1 MAKGKTRIDRLL
13 FPLLTDVLEISN
25 RMLRIGIYGL
35 LANILVM
42 LIVQLLST
50 RVTFLLTSKA
60 FSKIRNIISSEI
72 VWDLDLTDQ
81 AIYRKIIIKRT
92 IFKRHLMAQFF
103 FVFWLCISTIYELC
117 MQLDEYSV
125 IAEYIKQH
133 YPFFLIPSIWFYV
146 VETIVSSFVIA
157 LFPMYL
163 YYCCELVE
171 MQVHI
176 MSLHI
181 KKFREQL
188 NLHGGSSS
196 FVENGLK
203 KIIKQHHNLLRCNA
217 LMRKHMQT
225 AQIIIYCTMFPCTI
239 CITIMLFSG
248 KVVKVFYTIY
258 NFIRTCKH

>member
-1 MAKGKTRIDRLL
+1 
-13 FPLLTDVLEISN
+13 
-25 RMLRIGIYGL
+25 
-35 LANILVM
+35 
-42 LIVQLLST
+42 
-50 RVTFLLTSKA
+50 
-60 FSKIRNIISSEI
+60 
-72 VWDLDLTDQ
+72 
-81 AIYRKIIIKRT
+81 
-92 IFKRHLMAQFF
+92 
-103 FVFWLCISTIYELC
+103 
-117 MQLDEYSV
+117 
-125 IAEYIKQH
+125 
-133 YPFFLIPSIWFYV
+133 
-146 VETIVSSFVIA
+146 
-157 LFPMYL
+157 MYL

-181 KKFREQL
+181 KEFREQL

-239 CITIMLFSG
+239 CITIMLFSNRVSWFLKCG
-248 KVVKVFYTIY
+248 ALLVHFYIGVSVYHKGQLSHNLIESMCFQLYDLEWYTWDVSNMKTFLLLITNTPKQLNWGAITQTKAINYESFNEVVKVFYTIY